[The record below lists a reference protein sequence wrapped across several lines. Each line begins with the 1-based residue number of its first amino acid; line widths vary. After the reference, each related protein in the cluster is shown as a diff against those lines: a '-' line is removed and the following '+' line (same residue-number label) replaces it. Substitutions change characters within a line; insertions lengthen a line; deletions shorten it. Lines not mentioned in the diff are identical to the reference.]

1 MYKKLR
7 EIGIKIHE
15 AVQIMEDML
24 LKGKKFVFFK
34 DILKSVSLHDA
45 SELVNYINHRS
56 CAYDSK
62 MYVSQGLKKEKN
74 LNGSIIL

>member
-7 EIGIKIHE
+7 EIGIKIQNI
-15 AVQIMEDML
+15 VRIKDIS
-24 LKGKKFVFFK
+24 LKGEKFVFFK

-45 SELVNYINHRS
+45 SELVNYIDHRS
-56 CAYDSK
+56 CTHDMMKVLLLSF
-62 MYVSQGLKKEKN
+62 KKEKN